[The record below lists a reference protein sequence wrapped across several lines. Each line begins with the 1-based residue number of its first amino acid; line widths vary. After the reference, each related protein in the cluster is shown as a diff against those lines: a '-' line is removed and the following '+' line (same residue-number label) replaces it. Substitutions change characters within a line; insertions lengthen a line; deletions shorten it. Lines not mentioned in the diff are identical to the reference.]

1 MALYIERSMPDYD
14 ANNLP
19 ETVRSLFSAYRA
31 MSEQLTYVF
40 QNIDEDNGAAS
51 RTSLSALDKQL
62 STQMVS
68 VSGAVKKAA
77 DAASGAQQKAD
88 DTASS
93 MTTIGQTQQAQAA
106 LINQLSDKIKALPVI
121 QYGTQ
126 ECSFAPDGGNTHVTF
141 PIAFAATPVIT
152 ITPTFSTKGVAQA
165 VARATAEGFDI
176 YLVHPEASG
185 TREIGWI
192 AIGEEKTS

>member
-51 RTSLSALDKQL
+51 RASLSALDKQL

-77 DAASGAQQKAD
+77 DAASG
-88 DTASS
+88 

-141 PIAFAATPVIT
+141 PTAFAATPVIT